1 MRPDSPIDTVT
12 DHREQIPNPRRSV
25 LQWAAA
31 APLLALPTLARG
43 QTSTAPANADGFKPR
58 VGQEGKDVIWVP
70 TPDTLVERML
80 QMAMVGPNDFVVD
93 LGSGDGKI
101 AIAAARDFKARALG
115 VEFNPQM
122 VALSR
127 QGAAQAGVAD
137 RVRFEE
143 GDIFK
148 VDFTQASVVTMYLLP
163 ALNLKLRPQLLAM
176 RPGTRIVSHQFMM
189 GSWEPDDSSTVE
201 DRPGYLWI
209 VPAPVGG
216 TWALRTRS
224 PAGESESRIALS
236 QAFQKV
242 SGRARIGEL
251 NAGIR
256 SVLLAGDRLSFE
268 LMDLRGIL
276 RRYDGRVSG
285 DRIDGSTLAT
295 TGEIGSFTANRIGP
309 VVPTETGR
317 E

>member
-1 MRPDSPIDTVT
+1 MT
-12 DHREQIPNPRRSV
+12 DHREQIPTPRRSV

-189 GSWEPDDSSTVE
+189 GSWEPDDSSSVE

-242 SGRARIGEL
+242 SGRARMSEL
-251 NAGIR
+251 NTGIR
-256 SVLLAGDRLSFE
+256 SVLLTGDRLSFE